1 MYSRNHFG
9 FVAGPARAEPGPS
22 CMADPPAKAGFLEG
36 TKKSLL
42 QGSPAANPKATPTRP
57 KRDLSVKDRVATAIK
72 DNFKGWSDT
81 DIYSNEV
88 DGLTL
93 YQRLLEAKSNQQQ
106 DPNSQKVGR
115 LFYAELKDMY
125 APEEAPHKQITIKD
139 PNMKINP
146 RLFDAMC
153 KCKKVPPIRSA
164 MVQFLSSAMPP
175 NQAEFAGICKWVIDC
190 RPSVSA
196 EQFRCGM
203 AVLKF
208 VARLKLIEKFPEEVK
223 LMVPYFDSVL
233 VESHTQARRTDDI
246 IVHSHS
252 IQCIMVVQSPNP
264 PFNTLYPNASIKAL
278 STA

>member
-22 CMADPPAKAGFLEG
+22 CMADPPAKVAFLEG
-36 TKKSLL
+36 TRKSLL
-42 QGSPAANPKATPTRP
+42 QGSAAANPKATPTRL
-57 KRDLSVKDRVATAIK
+57 KRDLSVKDRVATAVK

-88 DGLTL
+88 EGLTL
-93 YQRLLEAKSNQQQ
+93 YQRLLEAKARQLD
-106 DPNSQKVGR
+106 DPSSQKVGR
-115 LFYAELKDMY
+115 LFYAELKDMC
-125 APEEAPHKQITIKD
+125 APDEAPHKQIAIKG
-139 PNMKINP
+139 PNMKIKP

-164 MVQFLSSAMPP
+164 MVQFLSGAMPP
-175 NQAEFAGICKWVIDC
+175 HQAEFAGICKWVIDC

-208 VARLKLIEKFPEEVK
+208 VARLKLIEKFLDELK
-223 LMVPYFDSVL
+223 LMVHYFDSVL
-233 VESHTQARRTDDI
+233 VESHTQARRTDATI
-246 IVHSHS
+246 FHSHG
-252 IQCIMVVQSPNP
+252 IHCIMVVQGTNP
-264 PFNTLYPNASIKAL
+264 PFNTSFPNASIKAFN
-278 STA
+278 TA